1 MDFTVLNYQGSK
13 QKLRDFIFDNLSQ
26 YLPADKAL
34 LDIFSGSAAV
44 SEIFKKNRL
53 VFANDTE
60 LFASIIADAILNKP
74 KALSDE
80 FYLRFNESYSINYQ
94 HIAKFFEQYILLEE
108 TFISTN
114 DKTGLINLYETYPT
128 IWNKA
133 ISPITGKEITAT
145 ALRNS
150 GEYCLFLSYYANSYF
165 GIRQSAEIDAIIK
178 TINNTDTICQNV
190 LFSCLFYAMKEAVF
204 SKDGHMAQPLNL
216 TKDYTRLIKQRK
228 KNIYECF
235 LKKYSEYLNIE
246 PAAYSGRNL
255 VYNEDF
261 NVLLGRDCMK
271 DVGLIYADPP
281 YTDMQYSRYYHLLNV
296 AARYNFPEPSIVQ
309 GKYTTGLYTEGR
321 YQSKLSQRNAAKN
334 QMAGLVSFCAQ
345 NNINLAIS
353 FAYPQDTENQA
364 TDRYVMSI
372 DDILDAT
379 KQFFPIDKIRVV
391 TQTYNHANQRN
402 STQKKVLEYLV
413 LCGTPN
419 ATSLNYFT
427 FKNQLLQIVPSKNN
441 PMYNS
446 HIYWSQKSYNVCD
459 YLIKSFSKEGDVIFD
474 PFMGSGVT
482 ILEAIKK
489 GMDRAAIGC
498 DINDLPL
505 FISKTLLNINSI
517 KSVEALITEFSA
529 KITPLIS
536 HYHTVCPYCGNT
548 GIVTKVI
555 FNKMQRVGNDYNVT
569 KIYYKCSN
577 CKHTEK
583 MPDRHDIDQMHS
595 NEPLHYVK
603 DIELLQNSKI
613 AVCENDSIKNIF
625 TERNLSVLDK
635 ILAIIETY
643 NSTEKEI
650 LQYILMSILHL
661 CKITDT
667 HSNSQWP
674 LWIPKENCVE
684 KNVIEL
690 LIKKLKSFMQVKDF
704 MKENYGFPNVAQNYS
719 TLKKNTCL
727 LLKKGSQFIKE
738 DEIPNNGVDL
748 IITDPPYLDQVLY
761 SEYLQL
767 YSPFF
772 NMDINFNDEI
782 VVSTAV
788 GRNKDRENYFELM
801 DQVFAMCS
809 KKLKLNHHLC
819 LYFHD
824 SNLTVWDQLISILE
838 RNHFRFIMQAH
849 IEKSMTVKN
858 IISPKKSLNGDSV
871 LIFIKDDVTIAP
883 QARESI
889 QEIERNIIT
898 QATAMINQYGHLT
911 TPQIYDNGLIEIL
924 IQNGWLSTLSKK
936 YNTIVDLLEKHLR
949 WDPVNSYWTK

>member
-26 YLPADKAL
+26 YLPEDKAL

-44 SEIFKKNRL
+44 SEIFKKKCL

-74 KALSDE
+74 TSLSDE
-80 FYLRFNESYSINYQ
+80 FYLNFNESYSKNYQ
-94 HIAKFFEQYILLEE
+94 HIANFFEQYLSLEE
-108 TFISTN
+108 NCITNN
-114 DKTGLINLYETYPT
+114 DKAGIINLYEAYPT
-128 IWNKA
+128 IWDKA
-133 ISPITGKEITAT
+133 VSPITGKEITAT
-145 ALRNS
+145 TLRKS

-165 GIRQSAEIDAIIK
+165 GIKQSAEIDAIIK
-178 TINNTDTICQNV
+178 TIKNTDATCHNV
-190 LFSCLFYAMKEAVF
+190 LFTCLFYAMKEAVF
-204 SKDGHMAQPLNL
+204 SKDGHMAQPLNII
-216 TKDYTRLIKQRK
+216 KDYTRLIKQRK
-228 KNIYECF
+228 KSIYELF
-235 LKKYSEYLNIE
+235 LKKYSEYLNID
-246 PAAYSGRNL
+246 PATYSGRNL

-261 NVLLGRDCMK
+261 NVLISRDCMK
-271 DVGLIYADPP
+271 DVGLVYADPP

-296 AARYNFPEPSIVQ
+296 AARYNYPEPSIVQ

-334 QMAGLVSFCAQ
+334 QIASLISFCAKSK
-345 NNINLAIS
+345 INLAIS

-372 DDILDAT
+372 DDILDMT

-459 YLIKSFSKEGDVIFD
+459 YLIKSFSKEGDVVFD

-482 ILEAIKK
+482 ILEAIKN
-489 GMDRAAIGC
+489 GLNRSAIGC

-517 KSVEALITEFSA
+517 KSVETLIASFSA
-529 KITPLIS
+529 KIAPLINR
-536 HYHTVCPYCGNT
+536 YHTVCPYCGNT

-555 FNKMQRVGNDYNVT
+555 FDKSQRVGSDYNVT

-583 MPDRHDIDQMHS
+583 MPDQHDIDQMHS
-595 NEPLHYVK
+595 NEPLHYIK

-635 ILAIIETY
+635 VLAIIETY

-690 LIKKLKSFMQVKDF
+690 LIKKLKSFVLVKDF
-704 MKENYGFPNVAQNYS
+704 MRENYVFPNIVQNYS
-719 TLKKNTCL
+719 SLKKNSCL

-767 YSPFF
+767 YAPFF
-772 NMDINFNDEI
+772 NMDINFDDEI
-782 VVSTAV
+782 VVSTAA
-788 GRNKDRENYFELM
+788 GRNKDRKNYFELM

-849 IEKSMTVKN
+849 IDKSMTVKN
-858 IISPKKSLNGDSV
+858 IISPKKSLNGDSI

-898 QATAMINQYGHLT
+898 QAAAMINQYGHLT

-924 IQNGWLSTLSKK
+924 IQNGWLSALAKK

>member
-26 YLPADKAL
+26 YLPTDKAL

-44 SEIFKKNRL
+44 SEIFKNKCL

-74 KALSDE
+74 EALSDK
-80 FYLRFNESYSINYQ
+80 FYLRFNELYSKNYQ
-94 HIAKFFEQYILLEE
+94 HITNFFEQYLSLEE
-108 TFISTN
+108 TFIATN
-114 DKTGLINLYETYPT
+114 DKTGLINLYEAYPT

-133 ISPITGKEITAT
+133 ISPITEKEITAT

-178 TINNTDTICQNV
+178 TINSTDTACHNV
-190 LFSCLFYAMKEAVF
+190 LFACLFYAMKEVVF

-216 TKDYTRLIKQRK
+216 TKDYARLIKQRK
-228 KNIYECF
+228 KSIYECF

-246 PAAYSGRNL
+246 PAVCSGHNL

-321 YQSKLSQRNAAKN
+321 YQSKLSQRNAAKS
-334 QMAGLVSFCAQ
+334 QMTRLVSFCAQ

-379 KQFFPIDKIRVV
+379 KRFFPIDKIRVV

-419 ATSLNYFT
+419 ATPLNYFT

-459 YLIKSFSKEGDVIFD
+459 YLIKSFTKEGDVIFD

-482 ILEAIKK
+482 ILEAIKN
-489 GMDRAAIGC
+489 GLDRAAIGC

-517 KSVEALITEFSA
+517 KSVEALIKEFSA

-555 FNKMQRVGNDYNVT
+555 FNKMQRVGNNYNVT

-583 MPDRHDIDQMHS
+583 MPDQHDIDQMHS

-625 TERNLSVLDK
+625 TERNLDVLDK

-684 KNVIEL
+684 KNIIEL
-690 LIKKLKSFMQVKDF
+690 LIKKLKSFMQVKEF
-704 MKENYGFPNVAQNYS
+704 MKENYGFPNVVQNYS

-767 YSPFF
+767 YAPFF
-772 NMDINFNDEI
+772 NMDINFDDEI

-849 IEKSMTVKN
+849 IDKSMTVKN

-924 IQNGWLSTLSKK
+924 IQNGWLSTLAKK
-936 YNTIVDLLEKHLR
+936 YNTIVDLLEKYLR
-949 WDPVNSYWTK
+949 WDPINSYWTR

>member
-26 YLPADKAL
+26 YLPENKAL

-44 SEIFKKNRL
+44 SEIFKKNCL

-74 KALSDE
+74 AALTDE
-80 FYLRFNESYSINYQ
+80 FYLSFNEAFSKNFQ
-94 HIAKFFEQYILLEE
+94 HIANYFEQYIMLEE
-108 TFISTN
+108 TFVANN
-114 DKTGLINLYETYPT
+114 DRTGLINLYENYPT
-128 IWNKA
+128 IWNKSV
-133 ISPITGKEITAT
+133 SPITGKKITAT
-145 ALRNS
+145 SLKSS

-165 GIRQSAEIDAIIK
+165 GIKQAAEIDSIIK
-178 TINNTDTICQNV
+178 TIQNTDITCQNV
-190 LFSCLFYAMKEAVF
+190 LYACLFYAMKEVVF
-204 SKDGHMAQPLNL
+204 SKDGHMAQPLNI

-228 KNIYECF
+228 KSIYEFF
-235 LKKYSEYLNIE
+235 LKKYGEYLNIE
-246 PAAYSGRNL
+246 PATYSGRNL

-261 NVLLGRDCMK
+261 NVLLNRDCIK

-296 AARYNFPEPSIVQ
+296 AAKYNFPEPSIVQ

-321 YQSKLSQRNAAKN
+321 YQSKLSQRNAAKD
-334 QMAGLVSFCAQ
+334 QMVGLISFCAK

-353 FAYPQDTENQA
+353 FAYPQDTESQA

-372 DDILDAT
+372 DDILNAV

-402 STQKKVLEYLV
+402 STQKKVLEYLI

-419 ATSLNYFT
+419 IASLNYFT

-459 YLIKSFSKEGDVIFD
+459 YLIRSFSKEGDVVFD

-482 ILEAIKK
+482 VLEAIKN
-489 GMDRAAIGC
+489 GMNRAAIGC
-498 DINDLPL
+498 DINDLPI

-517 KSVEALITEFSA
+517 KNIDTLITSFSA
-529 KITPLIS
+529 KIAPLINR
-536 HYHTVCPYCGNT
+536 YQTVCPYCGNT

-555 FNKMQRVGNDYNVT
+555 FDKPQRTVNDYNIT
-569 KIYYKCSN
+569 NIYYKCSH

-583 MPDRHDIDQMHS
+583 KPDQHDINQMHS
-595 NEPLHYVK
+595 NEPLQHVR
-603 DIELLQNSKI
+603 DIKLLQNSKI
-613 AVCENDSIKNIF
+613 AVCENDTIKNIF
-625 TERNLSVLDK
+625 TERNLSVLDRV
-635 ILAIIETY
+635 LALIETY
-643 NSTEKEI
+643 DSTEKEI

-684 KNVIEL
+684 KNVIAL

-704 MKENYGFPNVAQNYS
+704 MQENYAFPNITQNYS
-719 TLKKNTCL
+719 KLKKNACL
-727 LLKKGSQFIKE
+727 LLKKGSQFIRE

-772 NMDINFNDEI
+772 DLDINFNDEI

-788 GRNKDRENYFELM
+788 GRNKDRDNYFELM
-801 DQVFAMCS
+801 EQVFAMCS

-824 SNLTVWDQLISILE
+824 SNLMVWDRLISILE
-838 RNHFRFIMQAH
+838 RNHFRFIMQSH
-849 IEKSMTVKN
+849 IDKSMTVKN
-858 IISPKKSLNGDSV
+858 IISPKKSLNGDSI
-871 LIFIKDDVTIAP
+871 LIFIKDDVTTAP
-883 QARESI
+883 QAKESI

-898 QATAMINQYGHLT
+898 QAVAMINQYGHLT

-924 IQNGWLSTLSKK
+924 IQNGWLSTLAKK

-949 WDPVNSYWTK
+949 WDPVNSYWTR